1 MDDAITRK
9 LEELLGAAR
18 RGEIAA
24 FLWSAGPD
32 RTEAGVLGNPANV
45 ISETV
50 NLGFS
55 LKEVAE
61 PEHVDSAQPAVMS
74 AFVDAIASRL
84 VAAGVSD
91 AQLADRQV
99 GRARTP
105 PTRHSRSTRRAGK
118 AVRQG
123 PTHPPAFVPGCGAR
137 RADRAQGRERQGA
150 CGAVPRWTSKR
161 SPGSACSWRPERAG
175 HDRTGRARPATV
187 RRQLPWYRGVNH
199 QQGDGLCLGLR
210 GSWFR
215 LLALAL
221 GRGAERGASR
231 VAAGRARAT
240 TTQARVTILR
250 AAPAALLQARRPT
263 RTRASC
269 SSPGRRGWPGSC
281 SLRMITA
288 INAGRML
295 RAGRKVLDLTVSP
308 ARVATLVRN

>member
-1 MDDAITRK
+1 MTPSRASSRSCW
-9 LEELLGAAR
+9 GNAAR
-18 RGEIAA
+18 RDRSVPLVGR
-24 FLWSAGPD
+24 LPD

-91 AQLADRQV
+91 AQWPIDKL
-99 GRARTP
+99 GARTP

-150 CGAVPRWTSKR
+150 CGAVRAGPASR

-221 GRGAERGASR
+221 GGELNAAQAGWQQGEPERR
-231 VAAGRARAT
+231 
-240 TTQARVTILR
+240 QL
-250 AAPAALLQARRPT
+250 
-263 RTRASC
+263 
-269 SSPGRRGWPGSC
+269 RRG
-281 SLRMITA
+281 
-288 INAGRML
+288 
-295 RAGRKVLDLTVSP
+295 
-308 ARVATLVRN
+308 